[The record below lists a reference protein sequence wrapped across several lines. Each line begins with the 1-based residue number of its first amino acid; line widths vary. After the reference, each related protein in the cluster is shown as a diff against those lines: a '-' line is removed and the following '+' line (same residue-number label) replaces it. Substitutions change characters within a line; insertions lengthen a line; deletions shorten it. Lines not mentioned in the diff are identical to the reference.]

1 MVLESPL
8 WIIQPQQQQQGRRA
22 VDSREGSVTTHAGF
36 AFLNPH
42 YSLSSQS
49 TNHSTVNIPPIP
61 PPPPGQ
67 YPPPPP
73 RTLKSIFHS
82 LCFFLIFPKS
92 TWMNL
97 AMFSL
102 EPIVIQRF
110 IRSYDQPD
118 PLVSMVMKKRGN
130 TSPILKVGAPKWWT
144 KEIRRARSKRA
155 GNM

>member
-36 AFLNPH
+36 AFLNSH

-49 TNHSTVNIPPIP
+49 TNHSTVNTPI
-61 PPPPGQ
+61 
-67 YPPPPP
+67 P

-102 EPIVIQRF
+102 EPIVIQRC
-110 IRSYDQPD
+110 IRSFDQPD
-118 PLVSMVMKKRGN
+118 PLVSMEMKKRGN